1 MLKDIIHKNI
11 QIIKRSFSGEML
23 YPYKYKGVLEVIGYK
38 NGKVF
43 HYDKSENVATIWS
56 KHATMHLLTGEVFT
70 DTGVTRADGVHT
82 SGDTNTDG
90 TLVSAKQYF
99 DGDSITWWSGDST
112 GDVGADYPFFPT
124 KMLFGTGKEYATY
137 ADIGGDTA
145 YYTGLGW
152 TNSNFN
158 ANISNADN
166 DYSGDYGDSLVKKK
180 SINDRDSNILT
191 TPTITNEDYAVQ
203 GAIKHGLYES
213 RTGDSGNL
221 DTSSGSEYFDKQYMG
236 VGHPCMI
243 YAKRTARHY
252 ESGSEVA
259 LSFDDHVENKITFT
273 STMPEQTGDNAG
285 KLYPYNG
292 HILKVA
298 GLFCD
303 ARFFLGDAHPGDSA
317 GSDDT
322 PKNEFDNYTKMPYG
336 ILFAKRYI
344 APIQKDH
351 DVSITAR
358 WTIYL

>member
-1 MLKDIIHKNI
+1 MLDK
-11 QIIKRSFSGEML
+11 IIKAR
-23 YPYKYKGVLEVIGYK
+23 GVLEIIAYK
-38 NGKVF
+38 NGKVIY
-43 HYDKSENVATIWS
+43 YDKGENVSTIFS
-56 KHATMHLLTGEVFT
+56 KHSTMHLLTGEVFT
-70 DTGVTRADGVHT
+70 DEGKTRADGTHT

-99 DGDSITWWSGDST
+99 DDDSISWWCGDST
-112 GDVGADYPFFPT
+112 GAANMDYPYFPT
-124 KMLFGTGKEYATY
+124 KMLFGTGKEYASY

-152 TNSNFN
+152 SNSSFN
-158 ANISNADN
+158 ANISDVKN
-166 DYSGDYGDSLVKKK
+166 DYSGYYVGDTLVKRK
-180 SINDRDSNILT
+180 SINDVHSNILT
-191 TPTITNEDYAVQ
+191 TPSITDQDYSVP

-213 RTGDSGNL
+213 RTGDSANL
-221 DTSSGSEYFDKQYMG
+221 DTSSGSEYLDKDHQG
-236 VGHPCMI
+236 IGRPCMI
-243 YAKRTARHY
+243 YAKRTARY
-252 ESGSEVA
+252 YASGSEVA

-273 STMPEQTGDNAG
+273 ATMPEQTGDDAG

-303 ARFFLGDAHPGDSA
+303 ARFFLGSAHPGDDA
-317 GSDDT
+317 GSEDT
-322 PKNEFDNYTKMPYG
+322 PKNEFDNYSKMPYG
-336 ILFAKRYI
+336 LLFAKRYI